1 MVGKI
6 IKLTEF
12 EKNII
17 VAESEKNYNNNQIKI
32 TTYKKDFND
41 YISELYKK
49 ILILNK
55 YRKINQNI
63 IYFGC
68 SFNISSNRNID
79 FPFIIPEKFEIDKI
93 KIYFNCD
100 KFRYTKIKSSEIQ
113 INKSSTLSNN
123 GKDFYFK
130 SDTFLKQPPQISEGE
145 APPEDYV
152 ENTDWKYLFLSR
164 KSFSGGLSAGGA
176 GLGQSFGVNNWE
188 LIKTSYDHNFLQG
201 YAEKPAY
208 EMTDEKRLNLETA
221 IDESEGGK
229 DYKLAHRHIY
239 PFASLNHQHFLQP
252 TAHNHS
258 YQIPSH
264 NHNYPS
270 HKHQFTTPEHEHEFK
285 FSHSHEVEN
294 EFYQSENIGNIS
306 IKINNNLIVDKKING
321 EAEFK
326 NYLNSGINII
336 NFVCSDKCFL
346 NFSILANGRI
356 KI

>member
-12 EKNII
+12 EKNILI
-17 VAESEKNYNNNQIKI
+17 AESEKNYNNNQVKI
-32 TTYKKDFND
+32 TTYKKNFND

-63 IYFGC
+63 ICFGS
-68 SFNISSNRNID
+68 SFNISSNRNIN

-93 KIYFNCD
+93 KIYFTCD
-100 KFRYTKIKSSEIQ
+100 KFQYTKIKSSEIN
-113 INKSSTLSNN
+113 INKSSELNDN

-130 SDTFLKQPPQISEGE
+130 SDTFFKKK
-145 APPEDYV
+145 PEQNVNYDPSD
-152 ENTDWKYLFLSR
+152 TDWQYLFLSR
-164 KSFSGGLSAGGA
+164 EKISGNLDASGSGS
-176 GLGQSFGVNNWE
+176 GQSFGVDNFT
-188 LIKTSYDHNFLQG
+188 LIKTGWDWQFYNDGTPHEAPWYDLDIKYNDG
-201 YAEKPAY
+201 ETRKP
-208 EMTDEKRLNLETA
+208 N
-221 IDESEGGK
+221 
-229 DYKLAHRHIY
+229 IY
-239 PFASLNHQHFLQP
+239 HQHKYRIAGLNHKHYLQP
-252 TAHNHS
+252 TAHFHY

-264 NHNYPS
+264 RHQYPRHS
-270 HKHQFTTPEHEHEFK
+270 HKFTTPEHEHEFE

-294 EFYQSENIGNIS
+294 EFYQSSNIGNIS
-306 IKINNNLIVDKKING
+306 IKINNNLIVDKKTNG

-336 NFVCSDKCFL
+336 NFICNDKCFL